1 LEPRRNARTGRW
13 ISESDAFQ
21 EFNRFLD
28 IALGASFDNAAQ
40 FSSWL
45 NGSNAIPFRWPTAID
60 NKARL
65 DDSNIEL
72 PSKSLLYVYAKRL
85 AHRAPAVKA
94 VSKVKPYGNALDALT
109 AATPPSRAPYFLTW
123 FYDKLQGELRV
134 IAQEF
139 QEERNQRFGRRLHSR
154 YRSPAE
160 LFCTSSSSCSSSCLC
175 RSKQA

>member
-1 LEPRRNARTGRW
+1 
-13 ISESDAFQ
+13 
-21 EFNRFLD
+21 
-28 IALGASFDNAAQ
+28 
-40 FSSWL
+40 L

-65 DDSNIEL
+65 DD
-72 PSKSLLYVYAKRL
+72 SKSLLYVYAKRL

-139 QEERNQRFGRRLHSR
+139 H
-154 YRSPAE
+154 
-160 LFCTSSSSCSSSCLC
+160 
-175 RSKQA
+175 